1 MEMGPKATPD
11 QLTYS
16 EIIELPNITQD
27 ELYIKANSWFVDNF
41 NDAESV
47 IQFQDKEAGKLMGKY
62 VTSAKMSIYN
72 YRIKSTIQIDLK
84 ENKVRVTFKDPYFKA
99 VSDDTGNVYNE
110 SYKPLVSK
118 DGVAMAQNNWK
129 NLNTSLKEYLNSDDN
144 W

>member
-1 MEMGPKATPD
+1 MKKFLLFVILSTVLFSCKTMEMGPKATPD

-62 VTSAKMSIYN
+62 VTSAKMSI
-72 YRIKSTIQIDLK
+72 
-84 ENKVRVTFKDPYFKA
+84 
-99 VSDDTGNVYNE
+99 
-110 SYKPLVSK
+110 
-118 DGVAMAQNNWK
+118 
-129 NLNTSLKEYLNSDDN
+129 
-144 W
+144 